1 MEEMIRGFPGL
12 LAKLQRLYLSFGA
25 IKLIPPK
32 EWVEKF
38 SLFEENTL
46 LLDRRMV
53 TPKYQSGE
61 KLVEGIYRLTNNP
74 LKDVGRNNQM
84 TLKVNIDAHK

>member
-1 MEEMIRGFPGL
+1 MEEMRDFPGL

-32 EWVEKF
+32 EWLEKF

-46 LLDRRMV
+46 LLDKEKV
-53 TPKYQSGE
+53 APKYQNGQ

-74 LKDVGRNNQM
+74 LSHFTRQRNTMSLGVN
-84 TLKVNIDAHK
+84 LK